1 MYAFGGIL
9 MCSVSTAI
17 ATNTT
22 SRMEIAVTI
31 MMPSPVKQQNGSS
44 IQDHDH
50 SRRMSSLSSTSSVK
64 KKMPEEW
71 AEDTERE
78 SNERLDYSIGLIE
91 IPCYHR
97 KALEFG

>member
-1 MYAFGGIL
+1 MHALGGIL

-31 MMPSPVKQQNGSS
+31 MMPSPVKQQNESS